1 MALVVGD
8 VVASVSV
15 PVRRRTIPLELKML
29 VFLGVSLTLGF
40 IVIYPFV
47 LLFINSFVITSP
59 PQDAVY
65 GLDAWRFALNDK
77 GMLQALW
84 NSVLV
89 TVVRQGVSFPIAI
102 LFAWLIARTDLP
114 AAKWLEFMF
123 WLAFFLPV
131 VPVTQAWILLAHPT
145 AGLLNATLELLPFVD
160 QGPFNIFS
168 FWGIIWVHLLT
179 NSISVKVMLLSP
191 VFRNMD
197 ASLEDASRISGAG
210 SLRTLWRVTVP
221 VMTPAMATLLL
232 VSVLRAV
239 QSVEIELLLGLR
251 FNFFVFGSK
260 IFNLVRTEPP
270 EFGAATAMGILV
282 LGAVIPLIL
291 IHRWATVRR
300 RFTTISGKYDANIQH
315 LRQWRWPAF
324 AMVFSVG
331 MMMTVVPAI
340 FLLMGTFMKFSGF
353 FYGVPGG
360 PWTLLHWQR
369 ILNDDVFL
377 LSVKNTLYVA
387 LGSATISVIFFTLVA
402 YIIVRMRS
410 RLRIVLDMFTWMPYV
425 MPGIV
430 LALAWLWI
438 VLQTPFLRPLYGT
451 VFVLILVSSVSG
463 LTLGVQIIKSNI
475 LQMGGELEEASSVTG
490 ASWFRTFTKVVMP
503 LLAPTMVVIWVLNF
517 VAAAGTAI
525 IPAMLATAASRPLAL
540 LQLEQVM
547 SSRLEEGSIVG
558 VVVVLLTV
566 GVAIIARTFG
576 FRVGMR

>member
-1 MALVVGD
+1 M
-8 VVASVSV
+8 ASVSL

-47 LLFINSFVITSP
+47 LLFINSFVITNP
-59 PQDAVY
+59 PVDAEY

-84 NSVLV
+84 NSLTV
-89 TVVRQGVSFPIAI
+89 TIVRQSVSFPIAI

-123 WLAFFLPV
+123 WIAFFLPV
-131 VPVTQAWILLAHPT
+131 VPVTQAWILLGHPT
-145 AGLLNATLELLPFVD
+145 AGLFNETLELLPFVG

-168 FWGIIWVHLLT
+168 YWGIIWVHLMT

-210 SLRTLWRVTVP
+210 SLRTLLRVTVP

-260 IFNLVRTEPP
+260 IFDLVRNEPP
-270 EFGAATAMGILV
+270 NFGAATAMGILV

-324 AMVFSVG
+324 ALVFG
-331 MMMTVVPAI
+331 TGIMMTIVPAI

-353 FYGVPGG
+353 FYDVPGG
-360 PWTLLHWQR
+360 PWTLLHWER
-369 ILNDDVFL
+369 ILTDDVFL
-377 LSVKNTLYVA
+377 LSIKNTVFIA

-410 RLRIVLDMFTWMPYV
+410 RLRIMLDMFTWAPYV

-451 VFVLILVSSVSG
+451 IFVLILVSSVSG

-517 VAAAGTAI
+517 VAAAGSAI

-566 GVAIIARTFG
+566 GVAIVARTFG